1 MIQNVRPAAAT
12 FLVKLFG
19 QPAENRLGV
28 RPKSSRGFVGPLEY
42 QLHGRGAEK
51 RRRGPVEILEML
63 HYAHALSEPAK
74 TTFDDPSFR

>member
-42 QLHGRGAEK
+42 QLHEK
-51 RRRGPVEILEML
+51 RRRGPVEILEIL